1 MKKCEE
7 VLGASRCSLILFSL
21 ACVAVVVAVGGL
33 AVMFHS
39 QAPVEFSPEASVDLL
54 LHEAVHATAPRIEDG
69 SDSFFRVA
77 IAPVISPEASAG
89 LYRGL
94 ISYIAERMDL
104 QPSMLRGKNYSA
116 VNDLI
121 RMRQCDMA
129 LVCTYSYVLA
139 EAEFGARL
147 LVAPEIDGKRDYHSL
162 IIVPASSTI
171 TELSELQGKRFASC
185 DVMSTSGWLY
195 PMTLLKKQGFDAARF
210 FGKHIISGSHDQSL
224 FAVKSGVVDGTA
236 VYSLGYENMI
246 AADPTLQDELKV
258 IHRSPPFGMPPL
270 VVPAELPKDQFIK
283 LQKVLLNMHT
293 NAEGI
298 RILNVLG
305 FDRFFVPDNE
315 AYDSVRDLHA
325 LWRSAP

>member
-7 VLGASRCSLILFSL
+7 FLGASRCSLILFSL
-21 ACVAVVVAVGGL
+21 ACVAVVVSVGGL
-33 AVMFHS
+33 TFMFHS
-39 QAPVEFSPEASVDLL
+39 QAPVEFSPEASVDLQ
-54 LHEAVHATAPRIEDG
+54 LHEAVHATAPRIDDG
-69 SDSFFRVA
+69 SDAFLRVA

-129 LVCTYSYVLA
+129 MVCTYSYVLA
-139 EAEFGARL
+139 EAEFGVRL
-147 LVAPEIDGKRDYHSL
+147 LVAPEIDGKRAYNSL
-162 IIVPASSTI
+162 IIVPASSSI

-195 PMTLLKKQGFDAARF
+195 PMTLLKQEGFDAGSF
-210 FGKHIISGSHDQSL
+210 FGTHIISGSHDQSL
-224 FAVKSGVVDGTA
+224 FAVKSGVVDGAA
-236 VYSLGYENMI
+236 VYSLGYESMI
-246 AADPTLQDELKV
+246 AADPALEDELKV
-258 IHRSPPFGMPPL
+258 IHRSPPFGMPPF
-270 VVPAELPKDQFIK
+270 VVPAELPQDQFIK
-283 LQKVLLNMHT
+283 LQKILLKMHT
-293 NAEGI
+293 NADGI

-305 FDRFFVPDNE
+305 FDRFFVPDNKS
-315 AYDSVRDLHA
+315 YDSVRDLHT
-325 LWRSAP
+325 LWLSAP